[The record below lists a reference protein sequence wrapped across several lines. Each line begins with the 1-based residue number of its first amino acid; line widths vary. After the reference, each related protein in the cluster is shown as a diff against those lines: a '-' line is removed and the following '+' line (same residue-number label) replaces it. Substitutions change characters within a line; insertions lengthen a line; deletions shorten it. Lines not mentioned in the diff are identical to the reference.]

1 MLRIA
6 VPSTGSSKLTFATFQ
21 NGVIPS
27 PPNGVDAE
35 INNDVILLFEDE
47 EEAIAYAESLVDLG
61 TELDNEETPE
71 KLIINDIATAIYN
84 NDFIKS
90 YREEEED

>member
-6 VPSTGSSKLTFATFQ
+6 IPSTGQSQLTFNSFEKYS
-21 NGVIPS
+21 VPP

-35 INNDVILLFEDE
+35 INNDVVLLFDDE
-47 EEAIAYAESLVDLG
+47 QQAVEYADSLFEVG
-61 TELDNEETPE
+61 TDLDNDQTSK
-71 KLIINDIATAIYN
+71 KLIVNDILGAIYN

-90 YREEEED
+90 YREED

>member
-6 VPSTGSSKLTFATFQ
+6 IPSTGQSGLTFNSFEIYS
-21 NGVIPS
+21 VPP

-35 INNDVILLFEDE
+35 INNDVVLLFDDE
-47 EEAIAYAESLVDLG
+47 EQAVAYADGLFEVG
-61 TELDNEETPE
+61 TELEDDEPN
-71 KLIINDIATAIYN
+71 KKAIVNDIVGAIYN

-90 YREEEED
+90 YREEN

>member
-6 VPSTGSSKLTFATFQ
+6 IPSNGESELTFNSFEKYS
-21 NGVIPS
+21 VPP

-35 INNDVILLFEDE
+35 VNNDVILLFDDE
-47 EEAIAYAESLVDLG
+47 EQAITYADGLFEVG
-61 TELDNEETPE
+61 TELEDDQTNK
-71 KLIINDIATAIYN
+71 KLIVNDIVGAIYN

-90 YREEEED
+90 YRGED

>member
-6 VPSTGSSKLTFATFQ
+6 VPSTEQSGLTFNSFEKFS
-21 NGVIPS
+21 VPP

-35 INNDVILLFEDE
+35 INNEVVLLFDDE
-47 EEAIAYAESLVDLG
+47 QQAIDYADSLFEVG
-61 TELDNEETPE
+61 TNLDNDKTPQ
-71 KLIINDIATAIYN
+71 KLIVNDIVGAIYN

-90 YREEEED
+90 FRDGD